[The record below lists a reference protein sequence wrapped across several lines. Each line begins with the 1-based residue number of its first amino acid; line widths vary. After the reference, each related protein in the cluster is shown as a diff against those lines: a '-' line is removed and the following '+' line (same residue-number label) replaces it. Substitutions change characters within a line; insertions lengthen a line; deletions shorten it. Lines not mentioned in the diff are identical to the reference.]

1 MKDGHDAAR
10 APVRVNAEGAH
21 GRAPAGSGWLR
32 WAAVSV
38 VAVLAGAGLTGMYVA
53 TRYEARMGQMVRQTL
68 VQRERLHDLLRGPA
82 TRLVDL
88 RGRDAAQGRVV
99 WNEAAGGLLLVSGL
113 PPAPAGKAYH
123 AWTIAGSA
131 PRPAGF
137 FQVDARGRAAHPLE
151 AASGS
156 VAVFTV
162 TLEPE
167 GRVAGPTGPVV
178 LGSQ

>member
-1 MKDGHDAAR
+1 M
-10 APVRVNAEGAH
+10 NAEGAH

-68 VQRERLHDLLRGPA
+68 AQRERLNDLLRGPA
-82 TRLVDL
+82 TRMVDL
-88 RGRDAAQGRVV
+88 RGRDAAQASGRVV

-131 PRPAGF
+131 ARPAGS
-137 FQVDARGRAAHPLE
+137 FQVDARGRATHPLE

-162 TLEPE
+162 TLETE
-167 GRVAGPTGPVV
+167 GRVDGPTGPVV
-178 LGSQ
+178 LASQ